1 MVRALESEEA
11 NAGLYQ
17 GLKPGHSSEHDSDFG
32 GSKFGWSS
40 TYDTQQYNAD
50 MLRAHKLALSS
61 RTFGSENTGE
71 FGGNPQY
78 SSESEGGVDG
88 SHSNR
93 SIGEPLIKTK
103 DPGSL
108 SGRSLSGRSGQR
120 SRTII
125 PPGRSRMGEGFS
137 GSPPR
142 RDPPPRS
149 GPLRSGPLRSGPL
162 RSGPLRS
169 GPLQSGRLSELP
181 VQVENSKSDLISEP
195 LPPPQTSS
203 EEFAPADSTSS
214 GEHLPINDHLG
225 DGR

>member
-1 MVRALESEEA
+1 MVRALESEEE

-32 GSKFGWSS
+32 GSKFSWSS
-40 TYDTQQYNAD
+40 AYDTQQYNAD

-61 RTFGSENTGE
+61 QTFGSENTGE
-71 FGGNPQY
+71 FGGNPQD

-93 SIGEPLIKTK
+93 SIGEPLIKNR

-108 SGRSLSGRSGQR
+108 SGRSLPGRSGQR

-137 GSPPR
+137 GSPPQ
-142 RDPPPRS
+142 RDPPP
-149 GPLRSGPLRSGPL
+149 RSGPL

-181 VQVENSKSDLISEP
+181 VQVENSRFDLISEP
-195 LPPPQTSS
+195 LPPLQTSS

-214 GEHLPINDHLG
+214 GEHPPIKDHLG